1 MTRGRTANHLYVPV
15 VGDGDPHTIL
25 RPENNELRTA
35 TELLQQILARAP
47 PHRLRPRCS
56 NDLADQV
63 CASGEA
69 ASRADEQDRILP
81 AGVITDLQVWRAAM
95 QVEPADLRPTGP
107 EQRSLLARTWQR
119 RLNRRLGIHD
129 TPQDQQWAVLLTEL
143 IPNLIK
149 DSFLPSL
156 TKRLQLGPRRP
167 RRSQPRPI
175 GSRQSTVT
183 RRPPGSRTL
192 VAHSRRTAPAAANNS
207 HQTTPAVARLNAT
220 KPRPEPH
227 RAPQTAP
234 TIGPAAEPA
243 RDRPLP
249 ASRLRYHKDLLRCAK
264 YRERMIMPLQAGEKT
279 DDAYR
284 CLRDVGHPRSHL
296 VPLASAGCWI

>member
-1 MTRGRTANHLYVPV
+1 MGRTAH
-15 VGDGDPHTIL
+15 
-25 RPENNELRTA
+25 
-35 TELLQQILARAP
+35 
-47 PHRLRPRCS
+47 
-56 NDLADQV
+56 
-63 CASGEA
+63 
-69 ASRADEQDRILP
+69 RAD
-81 AGVITDLQVWRAAM
+81 T
-95 QVEPADLRPTGP
+95 EPD
-107 EQRSLLARTWQR
+107 QR
-119 RLNRRLGIHD
+119 
-129 TPQDQQWAVLLTEL
+129 L
-143 IPNLIK
+143 IPAEP
-149 DSFLPSL
+149 DEEVATWTAQAS
-156 TKRLQLGPRRP
+156 T
-167 RRSQPRPI
+167 QPA
-175 GSRQSTVT
+175 SSNRQ
-183 RRPPGSRTL
+183 PPKHRYPTTTGSRTL